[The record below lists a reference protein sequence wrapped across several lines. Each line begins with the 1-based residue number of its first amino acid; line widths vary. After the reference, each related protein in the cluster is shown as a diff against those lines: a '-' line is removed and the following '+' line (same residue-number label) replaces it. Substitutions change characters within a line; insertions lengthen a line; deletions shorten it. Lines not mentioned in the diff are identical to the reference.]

1 MNTSKIYESID
12 GGKTVYARDFGAP
25 PNIRV
30 LVKSPEKKVEMIY
43 VPASVGELVDKI
55 TILKIK
61 LNQIKDAAKLVNIQR
76 EHDALTFLS
85 EYVTIQ
91 KVVLEHQQ
99 QLMNVNLAIWFLE
112 EDIRYYEKI
121 QHFGADFID
130 VARKIYKT
138 NDERSR
144 IKKEINILCNSELVE
159 EKSHEE

>member
-1 MNTSKIYESID
+1 
-12 GGKTVYARDFGAP
+12 
-25 PNIRV
+25 
-30 LVKSPEKKVEMIY
+30 MIY
-43 VPASVGELVDKI
+43 IPASVGELVDKI

-61 LNQIKDAAKLVNIQR
+61 LNQIKDKKKLVNVQY
-76 EHDALTFLS
+76 EHDALTSLN

-91 KVVLEHQQ
+91 KDVLEQQQ
-99 QLMNVNLAIWFLE
+99 QLMEVNLRLWFLE
-112 EDIRYYEKI
+112 EDIRHYEKTN
-121 QHFGADFID
+121 FFESAFID

>member
-1 MNTSKIYESID
+1 MI
-12 GGKTVYARDFGAP
+12 
-25 PNIRV
+25 NIPV
-30 LVKSPEKKVEMIY
+30 
-43 VPASVGELVDKI
+43 SVGELVDKI

-61 LNQIKDAAKLVNIQR
+61 LTQIKDKEKLINVQK
-76 EHDALTFLS
+76 EHDTLTFLDQ
-85 EYVTIQ
+85 YVTIQ
-91 KVVLEHQQ
+91 KDVLEHQQ
-99 QLMNVNLAIWFLE
+99 QLMKVNLAIWFLE

>member
-1 MNTSKIYESID
+1 
-12 GGKTVYARDFGAP
+12 
-25 PNIRV
+25 
-30 LVKSPEKKVEMIY
+30 MIY
-43 VPASVGELVDKI
+43 IPVSVGELIDKI

-61 LNQIKDAAKLVNIQR
+61 LNQIKDKNKLVNVQH
-76 EHDALTFLS
+76 EHDALTSLN

-91 KVVLEHQQ
+91 KDVLEHQH
-99 QLMNVNLAIWFLE
+99 QLMEVNLRLWFLE
-112 EDIRYYEKI
+112 EDIRHYEKTN
-121 QHFGADFID
+121 FFESAFID